1 MELLHP
7 AHPPHHNLNPKSHSS
22 GLVVGS
28 DRMLSSDQLLDIVE
42 EVSNERVYV
51 AVGNSLEKALS
62 LLNWVFNI
70 LGTRQICLLHV
81 HRPSPLIPTP
91 LGKLPASQANAEVVS
106 AFRREE
112 NEQTKKLID
121 YYLIICSRAKVE
133 ATIIIIENDQV
144 HKGIVELVNKHG
156 VRKLVM
162 GAVTENCL
170 KVKKS
175 SSKENYAAKYAPL
188 FCEIWFINKGKHVW
202 TREASENS
210 NPLPKC
216 DHAENMSFETLR
228 SESLRYS
235 KSNLPFEKNN
245 LRSNSAARIS
255 CARIS
260 GFVQNESVCAESVL
274 PTIYSSYSSWS
285 CHPLQSSSSSCAP
298 GCTSTERRV
307 SSGSDSKLEEESS
320 HSHVEEVRLETETL
334 GNESFEDFLKRKT
347 LEAISKVKIFESA
360 HAHEVKLR
368 KEAEDALNNTI
379 MEQEKLLEEKDE
391 ATRKLERTMRNVA
404 LLDSRAQEANRRSE
418 EAAGELKLIQTSISS
433 LRQEKQRIRQ
443 QKIEAVHW
451 LERWRSHGQ
460 AGASN
465 CNVILGI
472 TEELPELAEFS
483 LSDLQTATC
492 NFSESFKLGQGG
504 CGCVYKG
511 EMLGRTVAIKRLHP
525 NNTQGQLEFQKEV
538 QVLGKL
544 QHPHLVTLLGACP
557 EAWSLVYEYLPNGS
571 LQDRLFQKSNISPL
585 TWKIRTRIIAEIS
598 STLCFLHSSKPEKI
612 VHGDLKPQNILL
624 NSELSCK
631 ICEFGIC
638 RLVTEDSLYCPSIHR
653 SNEPTGSFPYTDP
666 EFQRIGVL
674 TPKSDIYAFGVII
687 LQLLTGKPPVGLV
700 GKVRRTLSCGKL
712 ASILDPSA
720 GEWPMFVARQMVDLS
735 LQFCELRGRD
745 RPDLTPTL
753 VRELEQ
759 LHVSEE
765 RTVPSIF
772 LCPILQEIMHDPQVA
787 ADGFTYEGEALREW
801 LANGRETSPMT
812 NLRLS
817 HLLLTPNHALR
828 LAIQDWLCQT

>member
-1 MELLHP
+1 
-7 AHPPHHNLNPKSHSS
+7 
-22 GLVVGS
+22 
-28 DRMLSSDQLLDIVE
+28 MLSSQLPDIAE
-42 EVSNERVYV
+42 ESSSERVYV
-51 AVGNSLEKALS
+51 ALGNSIEKAVS
-62 LLNWVFNI
+62 LLNWVFES

-81 HRPSPLIPTP
+81 HRPSPLIPTL

-112 NEQTKKLID
+112 NERTKKLFD
-121 YYLIICSRAKVE
+121 YYLIICRRAKVE
-133 ATIIIIENDQV
+133 ATIVTIESDQV
-144 HKGIVELVNKHG
+144 HKGIVELLNRHG

-162 GAVTENCL
+162 GAVKENCM

-175 SSKENYAAKYAPL
+175 SCKENYAAKHAPL
-188 FCEIWFINKGKHVW
+188 FCEIWFINKGKCIW

-210 NPLPKC
+210 NLLQG
-216 DHAENMSFETLR
+216 SF
-228 SESLRYS
+228 
-235 KSNLPFEKNN
+235 
-245 LRSNSAARIS
+245 
-255 CARIS
+255 
-260 GFVQNESVCAESVL
+260 
-274 PTIYSSYSSWS
+274 SSTG
-285 CHPLQSSSSSCAP
+285 SSCAS
-298 GCTSTERRV
+298 GCTSTEMRV
-307 SSGSDSKLEEESS
+307 SSGSDPKLEEESS
-320 HSHVEEVRLETETL
+320 YSHIEEVSLEAEAL
-334 GNESFEDFLKRKT
+334 GNEAFEELLKCKT
-347 LEAISKVKIFESA
+347 LELEAMEAFSKVKIYESA
-360 HAHEVKLR
+360 LVHEVKLR
-368 KEAEDALNNTI
+368 KDAEDALNNTI
-379 MEQEKLLEEKDE
+379 QDQEKLLKEKDE
-391 ATRKLERTMRNVA
+391 VARKLERTMRNVA
-404 LLDSRAQEANRRSE
+404 LLDIRAQEANRRCE
-418 EAAGELKLIQTSISS
+418 EASGELKLIQTSVLS
-433 LRQEKQRIRQ
+433 LRQEEQRIRR
-443 QKIEAVHW
+443 QKMEAVHW
-451 LERWRSHGQ
+451 LERWRSPGQ
-460 AGASN
+460 AGTAN
-465 CNVILGI
+465 CNGFLGI

-504 CGCVYKG
+504 CGQVYKG

-525 NNTQGQLEFQKEV
+525 NNMQGQSEFQKEV

-571 LQDRLFQKSNISPL
+571 LQDRLFQKNNIAPL

-598 STLCFLHSSKPEKI
+598 SALCFLHSSKPEKI

-638 RLVTEDSLYCPSIHR
+638 RLVTEDSLYQPSFHWRTI
-653 SNEPTGSFPYTDP
+653 PKGSFPYTDP

-687 LQLLTGKPPVGLV
+687 LQLLTGKPPAGLV
-700 GKVRRTLSCGKL
+700 GEVRRTRKL

-720 GEWPMFVARQMVDLS
+720 EWPMIVARRLVDLA
-735 LQFCELRGRD
+735 LQFCELSSRG

-753 VRELEQ
+753 VRELEH

-765 RTVPSIF
+765 RPVPSFF

-787 ADGFTYEGEALREW
+787 ADGFTYEGEALRGW

-812 NLRLS
+812 NLRLD
-817 HLLLTPNHALR
+817 HLHLTPNHALR
-828 LAIQDWLCQT
+828 LAIQDWLCKY

>member
-1 MELLHP
+1 
-7 AHPPHHNLNPKSHSS
+7 
-22 GLVVGS
+22 
-28 DRMLSSDQLLDIVE
+28 MLSSQLPDIAE
-42 EVSNERVYV
+42 ESSSERVYV
-51 AVGNSLEKALS
+51 ALGNSIEKAVS
-62 LLNWVFNI
+62 LLNWVFES

-81 HRPSPLIPTP
+81 HRPSPLIPTL

-112 NEQTKKLID
+112 NERTKKLFD
-121 YYLIICSRAKVE
+121 YYLIICRRAKVE
-133 ATIIIIENDQV
+133 ATIVTIESDQV
-144 HKGIVELVNKHG
+144 HKGIVELLNRHG

-162 GAVTENCL
+162 GAVKENCM

-175 SSKENYAAKYAPL
+175 SCKENYAAKHAPL
-188 FCEIWFINKGKHVW
+188 FCEIWFINKGKCIW

-210 NPLPKC
+210 NLLQG
-216 DHAENMSFETLR
+216 SFGST
-228 SESLRYS
+228 
-235 KSNLPFEKNN
+235 
-245 LRSNSAARIS
+245 
-255 CARIS
+255 
-260 GFVQNESVCAESVL
+260 G
-274 PTIYSSYSSWS
+274 
-285 CHPLQSSSSSCAP
+285 SSCAS
-298 GCTSTERRV
+298 GCTSTEMRV
-307 SSGSDSKLEEESS
+307 SSGSDPKLEEESS
-320 HSHVEEVRLETETL
+320 YSHIEEVSLEAEAL
-334 GNESFEDFLKRKT
+334 GNEAFEELLKCKT
-347 LEAISKVKIFESA
+347 LELEAMEAFSKVKIYESA
-360 HAHEVKLR
+360 LVHEVKLR
-368 KEAEDALNNTI
+368 KDAEDALNNTI
-379 MEQEKLLEEKDE
+379 QDQEKLLKEKDE
-391 ATRKLERTMRNVA
+391 VARKLERTMRNVA
-404 LLDSRAQEANRRSE
+404 LLDIRAQEANRRCE
-418 EAAGELKLIQTSISS
+418 EASGELKLIQTSVLS
-433 LRQEKQRIRQ
+433 LRQEEQRIRR
-443 QKIEAVHW
+443 QKMEAVHW
-451 LERWRSHGQ
+451 LERWRSPGQ
-460 AGASN
+460 AGTAN
-465 CNVILGI
+465 CNGFLGI

-504 CGCVYKG
+504 CGQVYKG

-525 NNTQGQLEFQKEV
+525 NNMQGQSEFQKEQV

-571 LQDRLFQKSNISPL
+571 LQDRLFQKNNIAPL

-598 STLCFLHSSKPEKI
+598 SALCFLHSSKPEKI

-638 RLVTEDSLYCPSIHR
+638 RLVTEDSLYQPSFHWRTI
-653 SNEPTGSFPYTDP
+653 PKGSFPYTDP

-687 LQLLTGKPPVGLV
+687 LQLLTGKPPAGLV
-700 GKVRRTLSCGKL
+700 GEVRRTRKL

-720 GEWPMFVARQMVDLS
+720 EWPMIVARRLVDLA
-735 LQFCELRGRD
+735 LQFCELSSRG

-753 VRELEQ
+753 VRELEH

-765 RTVPSIF
+765 RPVPSFF

-787 ADGFTYEGEALREW
+787 ADGFTYEGEALRGW

-812 NLRLS
+812 NLRLD
-817 HLLLTPNHALR
+817 HLHLTPNHALR
-828 LAIQDWLCQT
+828 LAIQDWLCKY